1 MRVVQRNGR
10 IDRIGSPHRFVN
22 VHCFMPDTQLDAI
35 LRLEQRLERKIAHA
49 NAGIGLEST
58 PIPGMDTRERI
69 FTDAE
74 AIAED
79 KVGQIRRLADSEAAV
94 LDELDRD
101 DAYSGEQFREE
112 LRQALLSDAGTDL
125 ERLPWGIGSGH
136 DRGDEPAV
144 VFLISA
150 GTKHFFRTASLCSAD
165 SAIGSDLL
173 ASLKMARCNPATPR
187 EYPDSLREAVY
198 DAWKRVRYSTFAWL
212 QEQRDP
218 ARRQGPLPRAQR
230 QAIDL
235 LERGNSEEA
244 AHAAE
249 ILSVRWPSDIEGD
262 LREILREPESSDAER
277 VIRLVEYV
285 GQRGLRPQTVE
296 EIPNVQ
302 EGDIKLICYQV
313 SLPEHYKLP
322 EQVSV

>member
-1 MRVVQRNGR
+1 M
-10 IDRIGSPHRFVN
+10 
-22 VHCFMPDTQLDAI
+22 
-35 LRLEQRLERKIAHA
+35 
-49 NAGIGLEST
+49 
-58 PIPGMDTRERI
+58 
-69 FTDAE
+69 
-74 AIAED
+74 
-79 KVGQIRRLADSEAAV
+79 
-94 LDELDRD
+94 
-101 DAYSGEQFREE
+101 
-112 LRQALLSDAGTDL
+112 
-125 ERLPWGIGSGH
+125 
-136 DRGDEPAV
+136 
-144 VFLISA
+144 
-150 GTKHFFRTASLCSAD
+150 
-165 SAIGSDLL
+165 
-173 ASLKMARCNPATPR
+173 
-187 EYPDSLREAVY
+187 
-198 DAWKRVRYSTFAWL
+198 
-212 QEQRDP
+212 
-218 ARRQGPLPRAQR
+218 PRAQR